1 MKLQCRQCGALL
13 AVTSPDAYISCPYCG
28 ARSVVSGYDGASF
41 LHRPSLSE
49 EDVLRLF
56 EPGAVA
62 TASLFW
68 FPYDAESLSRVFTQ
82 PYAEM
87 EDYSPPS
94 ADRRLWNESEVQG
107 KVVPVDPQLLGE
119 GGVVYHPFW
128 VVISTATAQGIMVDA
143 VSGGKLGEVAE
154 PSAGRVFNPSREALS
169 AFLIGTGPALLVF
182 FLLRGVSIFWASVFG
197 MASAIFAPDLWKKLT
212 GGNNHE

>member
-41 LHRPSLSE
+41 LHRPSLNR

-68 FPYDAESLSRVFTQ
+68 FPYDADSLSRVFTQ
-82 PYAEM
+82 PYTEM
-87 EDYSPPS
+87 ENYTPPS
-94 ADRRLWNESEVQG
+94 ADRRLWNESEAEG
-107 KVVPVDPQLLGE
+107 KVVPVDPQLLEE

-128 VVISTATAQGIMVDA
+128 VVISTATAQGTMVDA
-143 VSGGKLGEVAE
+143 VSGVKLGEA
-154 PSAGRVFNPSREALS
+154 AGASPGSLFDPSREALS
-169 AFLIGTGPALLVF
+169 AFLIGIGPALLVF

-212 GGNNHE
+212 GGRTHE